1 MLKKDIT
8 TASGTEPGSD
18 NIEQSSSETAYTM
31 TSPFLPGDNTEQSV
45 CVGGGGAFSSLA
57 RILGVIEHSFPA
69 CAFFFFLRWRLA
81 RAH

>member
-1 MLKKDIT
+1 MRKKDIT

-45 CVGGGGAFSSLA
+45 CVGGGGGFFLA
-57 RILGVIEHSFPA
+57 CEDFRSDRTFIPRLR
-69 CAFFFFLRWRLA
+69 FFFFFF
-81 RAH
+81 